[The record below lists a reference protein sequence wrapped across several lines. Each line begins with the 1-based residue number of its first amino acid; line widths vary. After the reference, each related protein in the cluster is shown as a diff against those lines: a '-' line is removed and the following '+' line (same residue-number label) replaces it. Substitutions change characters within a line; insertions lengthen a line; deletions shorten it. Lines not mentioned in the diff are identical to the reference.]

1 MYAPPR
7 ACFSPHTAQHTT
19 PAGKAV
25 SFEVEVL
32 EVKTRLLPD
41 WDDHFANTVQP
52 GLTIEKIEREVST
65 CSVVCG
71 VVCMLCCI
79 LVLCYILVL
88 GGVVLSCRPR
98 EYVHVVVSFYV

>member
-1 MYAPPR
+1 M
-7 ACFSPHTAQHTT
+7 
-19 PAGKAV
+19 

-65 CSVVCG
+65 CGVLCG
-71 VVCMLCCI
+71 VYKEDV
-79 LVLCYILVL
+79 VFDD
-88 GGVVLSCRPR
+88 GVMWCDSVLSGCGICTRG
-98 EYVHVVVSFYV
+98 

>member
-1 MYAPPR
+1 MHTSPR
-7 ACFSPHTAQHTT
+7 TCFSPHTAHST

-65 CSVVCG
+65 CG
-71 VVCMLCCI
+71 V
-79 LVLCYILVL
+79 
-88 GGVVLSCRPR
+88 
-98 EYVHVVVSFYV
+98 